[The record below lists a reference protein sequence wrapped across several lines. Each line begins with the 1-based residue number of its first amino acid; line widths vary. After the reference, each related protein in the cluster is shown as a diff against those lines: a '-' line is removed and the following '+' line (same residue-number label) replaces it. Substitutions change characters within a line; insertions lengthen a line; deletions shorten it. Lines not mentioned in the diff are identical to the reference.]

1 LNARHLQTRP
11 ANENHDSDKNRA
23 HEIASTR
30 RGPGQPRPASQQDD
44 AGDSKTQRRHRA
56 RIEPGRNQLEHG
68 IGCRPAAIH
77 YDEQK
82 KMRWFHERRWKL
94 KSTFIVDLI
103 MAANGAA
110 ANEKW
115 KMESEAN
122 ENRLRQQLRS
132 GDRPQIL

>member
-1 LNARHLQTRP
+1 M
-11 ANENHDSDKNRA
+11 
-23 HEIASTR
+23 
-30 RGPGQPRPASQQDD
+30 RG
-44 AGDSKTQRRHRA
+44 
-56 RIEPGRNQLEHG
+56 
-68 IGCRPAAIH
+68 
-77 YDEQK
+77 
-82 KMRWFHERRWKL
+82 FHERRWKL

-132 GDRPQIL
+132 RGQTTNPLTNDAAGGMMRFSEK